1 MLLGCGSLLALG
13 LNLKILDSVSLK
25 WNRCLEE
32 NQEHMLIATCIS
44 TMFVCA
50 SAVSSPHVG
59 QPTNWVPVPIPRFYS
74 SRLTRLVLV
83 REMY

>member
-32 NQEHMLIATCIS
+32 NQEHMLIAAFIS
-44 TMFVCA
+44 TMFVCV

-59 QPTNWVPVPIPRFYS
+59 QPTNWVPILIPRFFS
-74 SRLTRLVLV
+74 SRPTRLLLV
-83 REMY
+83 RETY